1 MLQLRPPNEFGG
13 RSISEPQQA
22 AGRQREGADVIE
34 YAWSFTNVKAIQA
47 PDRVNLRGKTA
58 RGAWVKPL
66 NSPYIP
72 DTKVTAMFVSHN
84 MPEEMMSLLE
94 G

>member
-1 MLQLRPPNEFGG
+1 MWNNASTAPTERIRRAQYIRTA
-13 RSISEPQQA
+13 QA

-58 RGAWVKPL
+58 RGA
-66 NSPYIP
+66 
-72 DTKVTAMFVSHN
+72 F
-84 MPEEMMSLLE
+84 